1 MGFRKSIFTETEKE
15 VTDNVILR
23 REITQQE
30 LAESRLSVE
39 ATDVGSN
46 NHINT
51 VGKNSKTIVIYSIC
65 MTMYIIYIF

>member
-1 MGFRKSIFTETEKE
+1 MGIRKSIFTETEKE
-15 VTDNVILR
+15 VTDTVILR

-30 LAESRLSVE
+30 LAESQLSVEE

-51 VGKNSKTIVIYSIC
+51 VGKYL
-65 MTMYIIYIF
+65 YIISNIIIA